1 MDLPKDINPG
11 IAKTVAWLN
20 ANGFRT
26 TDSGDGETHMAEC
39 DRPYPYVVIIL
50 GSPLDIVPEVD
61 RLALLLAD
69 LGVVVGPL
77 DEQGNGP
84 YIQGMYAFGAGPA
97 MIDMMNITDKMLFRS
112 QS

>member
-11 IAKTVAWLN
+11 IRKTVEWLN
-20 ANGFRT
+20 GHGFHT
-26 TDSGDGETHMAEC
+26 CDSGDGETHMAEC
-39 DRPYPYVVIIL
+39 DRPYPYVTIIL
-50 GSPLDIVPEVD
+50 GSPTDIVAEVD

-69 LGVVVGPL
+69 MGVVCGPL

-97 MIDMMNITDKMLFRS
+97 MIDMINISDKTLFRAEA
-112 QS
+112 